1 MYKRIEGIIQL
12 KTKKL
17 PPAIDEKEA
26 YGKDQVGSDSLGS
39 WLGKGKDVKGLGCA
53 LPCNEQTTTLWFL
66 VWCFGSP
73 IMVEF
78 KEA

>member
-39 WLGKGKDVKGLGCA
+39 SLGKGKYVKGLGYAFFVMNRPQLFGFWYGA
-53 LPCNEQTTTLWFL
+53 LDHQ
-66 VWCFGSP
+66 
-73 IMVEF
+73 
-78 KEA
+78 